1 MHPFDKL
8 LSQTEIERVFYMDRK
23 QQKWTNADRS
33 AKLSLVLLVLNVVML
48 VVAATRLFCPEGDA
62 LVRQEGGVNLEG
74 ICAAAEAAIGV
85 ISSGDAPVLDG
96 IGVLWGGSRENAHL
110 GLPPAQ
116 VVVIASPEELCR
128 ESHLELPE
136 GMTVRKVFIVE
147 AALEHTAGQM

>member
-23 QQKWTNADRS
+23 QQKGTNADRS
-33 AKLSLVLLVLNVVML
+33 TRLSLVLLVLNVVML

-62 LVRQEGGVNLEG
+62 LAQQEGGVNLEN

-96 IGVLWGGSRENAHL
+96 ISVLRGSSRENAHL

-116 VVVIASPEELCR
+116 VVVIASPEDLCW
-128 ESHLELPE
+128 EENLGLPE

-147 AALEHTAGQM
+147 AAPEHTAGQM